1 MQRTLSFITGLA
13 ILIVFLIWGNLATKL
28 DLSTVLTI
36 IGYIVLLVIT
46 TIIMNIITV
55 YIQNKKA
62 VDEDKSRDK

>member
-28 DLSTVLTI
+28 GLSTVLTI

-46 TIIMNIITV
+46 TIIMTIITV

-62 VDEDKSRDK
+62 IDEDKKRDQ